1 MLIIANTESLPETDM
16 LTYVMLVGIDE
27 GETLPYR
34 LTFQYAMLDTP
45 SGGTS
50 TVENEKDEKPGVLTV
65 EAWNLWSALQISNAF
80 TSRDLTLKHNRAFII
95 SEAAARRGIG
105 PLMEMLTWDTNIRRE
120 CYLLLTPGNAGD
132 FIKSNNANHMEKY
145 PARHFEFL
153 MKGNMKTGMSL
164 ISDIHSV
171 YNRLKSS
178 KAQAAM
184 GLVNVNDGRQIA
196 SVNRDAGDFNYFAG
210 KIPRE
215 AANQTE
221 TMGMAVFFEDKPV
234 GYLNGG
240 ECQYFNLITGAFK
253 SGIMRFE
260 NISKKKEAELV
271 LLAKP
276 SGFPTV
282 RVQFQDGK
290 AYISVKIRLKCLAE
304 SFDGPEN
311 LGDPK
316 ETAQIEAVISE
327 KISREM
333 TKMARKVQKEM
344 RSDIFGFCDY
354 ARAHFFTLKAWE
366 DHDWQTAFE
375 EGQIQISAAVSIGP
389 ANKLRM
395 LERKKSMPGQ

>member
-45 SGGTS
+45 SGRTS
-50 TVENEKDEKPGVLTV
+50 TTENEKDEEPGTLTV
-65 EAWNLWSALQISNAF
+65 EARNLWSALQISNAF

-95 SEAAARRGIG
+95 SEAVAQRGIA

-120 CYLLLTPGNAGD
+120 CYLLLTPGKAGD
-132 FIKSNNANHMEKY
+132 FIKSNNANQMEKY
-145 PARHFEFL
+145 PARYFEFL
-153 MKGNMKTGMSL
+153 MRGNIETGMSL
-164 ISDIHSV
+164 VSDIHSV
-171 YNRLKSS
+171 YNSLKSS
-178 KAQAAM
+178 KTQAAM
-184 GLVNVNDGRQIA
+184 GLVNVNDGRQMD
-196 SVNRDAGDFNYFAG
+196 SVDGDAGDFDYFAG

-221 TMGMAVFFEDKPV
+221 IMGMAVFFDDRPV

-240 ECQYFNLITGAFK
+240 ECQYFNLTTGAFK
-253 SGIMRFE
+253 SGMMRFE

-271 LLAKP
+271 LLVKQPGLPA
-276 SGFPTV
+276 V
-282 RVQFQDGK
+282 RVQLRNGK

-304 SFDGPEN
+304 SFNGPEN
-311 LGDPK
+311 LGDPQQ
-316 ETAQIEAVISE
+316 TAQIEAAVSE

-344 RSDIFGFCDY
+344 RSDIFGFCNH
-354 ARAHFFTLKAWE
+354 ARTHFFTLKAWE
-366 DHDWQTAFE
+366 DYDWQTAFE
-375 EGQIQISAAVSIGP
+375 EGQIEISADVSISL
-389 ANKLRM
+389 ANKQRM
-395 LERKKSMPGQ
+395 F